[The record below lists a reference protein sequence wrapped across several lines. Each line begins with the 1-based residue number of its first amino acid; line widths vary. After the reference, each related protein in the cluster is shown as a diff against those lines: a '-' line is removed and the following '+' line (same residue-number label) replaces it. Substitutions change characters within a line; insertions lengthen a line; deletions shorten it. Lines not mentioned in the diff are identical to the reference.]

1 MKLGH
6 FLLSPLLIL
15 LIVTTCGEAG
25 DGTSYAQ
32 GTALAVEK
40 TKALEKPDVK
50 NVPGYQDPTVF
61 AGSITEDNIDVKA
74 QNASITSSEAK
85 DLRESHIKRPRFD
98 LKATDPLFVDA
109 DTIVTNPEKS
119 LILTAQTK
127 VLPVGK
133 TQHTCTKGYDLME
146 RKCLWTKVAVKI
158 SERIEKKKYVIHIS
172 AYKANQRNQTHYK
185 NFMSYLTLS
194 SIWHNKVTG
203 NKRGDRPGGYF
214 ILHKGL
220 EVTSTDSTLINAFI
234 NVYSGQDELSKKT
247 VAIPLGDITSVFY
260 KGHVNPV
267 GTGNWEHDYF
277 KIEVNVSIKIPVYKL
292 EDKNNCDDLEGK
304 ADTGACEYSY
314 KKCVEGEQTR
324 IVNGTPIHA
333 KCWAEEAVYQCRTAE
348 TDECNQWVKKGC
360 VQVGSKCLTYLEKGH
375 CIKWQQTYECSSGK
389 RQLPIMTLTEEKPFC
404 LDGNCI
410 DQTWNGNGDM
420 VDALSKLAIFKEM
433 QKGLDAK
440 AGIVFKGRSLGC
452 SRVPTG
458 FKDCCKIKGWG
469 QDIKLASCS
478 PEEKDLVAQRK
489 LNKCLRIGT
498 YCTDK
503 VLGVCTRK
511 KTTYCCY
518 PSKLSKIINVQ
529 GKKQLGLSFGNAEH
543 PECGGLTL
551 DEINRIDFSKLD
563 LTELFSEIFEKF
575 TTPNTGVLASD
586 IQKSMTNKTYMITD
600 SQKKITQGKAH
611 GKF

>member
-1 MKLGH
+1 M
-6 FLLSPLLIL
+6 
-15 LIVTTCGEAG
+15 
-25 DGTSYAQ
+25 
-32 GTALAVEK
+32 
-40 TKALEKPDVK
+40 
-50 NVPGYQDPTVF
+50 
-61 AGSITEDNIDVKA
+61 
-74 QNASITSSEAK
+74 
-85 DLRESHIKRPRFD
+85 
-98 LKATDPLFVDA
+98 
-109 DTIVTNPEKS
+109 
-119 LILTAQTK
+119 
-127 VLPVGK
+127 
-133 TQHTCTKGYDLME
+133 
-146 RKCLWTKVAVKI
+146 
-158 SERIEKKKYVIHIS
+158 
-172 AYKANQRNQTHYK
+172 
-185 NFMSYLTLS
+185 
-194 SIWHNKVTG
+194 
-203 NKRGDRPGGYF
+203 
-214 ILHKGL
+214 
-220 EVTSTDSTLINAFI
+220 
-234 NVYSGQDELSKKT
+234 
-247 VAIPLGDITSVFY
+247 
-260 KGHVNPV
+260 
-267 GTGNWEHDYF
+267 
-277 KIEVNVSIKIPVYKL
+277 
-292 EDKNNCDDLEGK
+292 
-304 ADTGACEYSY
+304 
-314 KKCVEGEQTR
+314 EGEQTR

-389 RQLPIMTLTEEKPFC
+389 RQLPIMTLTGEKPFC

-469 QDIKLASCS
+469 QDINLASCS

-575 TTPNTGVLASD
+575 KTPNTGILAND

-600 SQKKITQGKAH
+600 PKKKITQGKAH

>member
-1 MKLGH
+1 M
-6 FLLSPLLIL
+6 IL
-15 LIVTTCGEAG
+15 LMTTYVKAG
-25 DGTSYAQ
+25 DRTSYAQ
-32 GTALAVEK
+32 GTALAAEK
-40 TKALEKPDVK
+40 SKNPEKLDVK
-50 NVPGYQDPTVF
+50 DVPVYQDPTVF
-61 AGSITEDNIDVKA
+61 AGSITEGNIDAKA

-119 LILTAQTK
+119 LSLKAQTK

-133 TQHTCTKGYDLME
+133 TQHICTKGYDLSE
-146 RKCLWTKVAVKI
+146 RKCLWTKVAK
-158 SERIEKKKYVIHIS
+158 
-172 AYKANQRNQTHYK
+172 QTGVRKEAKQY
-185 NFMSYLTLS
+185 
-194 SIWHNKVTG
+194 KVTVSAVEAAQKGGICVRHLG
-203 NKRGDRPGGYF
+203 NLAMQADPVRYARFLKSKAF
-214 ILHKGL
+214 KA
-220 EVTSTDSTLINAFI
+220 VTPAEAVPAFKAI
-234 NVYSGQDELSKKT
+234 FHGRDELTKAVVAMEVANITAVKVLRHFGSLIEIKT
-247 VAIPLGDITSVFY
+247 GRVASGFGTEANTHQYYEVEVHTFKEIPIY
-260 KGHVNPV
+260 
-267 GTGNWEHDYF
+267 
-277 KIEVNVSIKIPVYKL
+277 IL

-333 KCWAEEAVYQCRTAE
+333 KCWAEEAVYQCRTSE

-389 RQLPIMTLTEEKPFC
+389 RQLPIMTLTGEKPFC

-420 VDALSKLAIFKEM
+420 VEALSKLAIFKEM

-452 SRVPTG
+452 SRVPAG

-478 PEEKDLVAQRK
+478 PEEKDLVTQRK
-489 LNKCLRIGT
+489 LNKCLMIGT
-498 YCTDK
+498 YCADK

-529 GKKQLGLSFGNAEH
+529 GKKQLGMSFGNAEH